1 MFLYGFFCGFA
12 LCLFICW
19 LALEVVKMI
28 FNKYGKLVV
37 SSADKVIS
45 KMADVSVN
53 GAEIIYEDQSKEI
66 FKSEGTSI
74 DDLLKN

>member
-1 MFLYGFFCGFA
+1 
-12 LCLFICW
+12 
-19 LALEVVKMI
+19 MI